1 MNSQNKQIAQHLQSG
16 KKITPL
22 GALRLFNCLRLG
34 ARIYEIKKTGLD
46 VKTTLVTRNNKTFAE
61 YKLNQNETH

>member
-16 KKITPL
+16 KTITPL
-22 GALRLFNCLRLG
+22 GALRLFSCLRLG

-46 VKTTLVTRNNKTFAE
+46 IKTTLVTRNNKTFAE
-61 YKLNQNETH
+61 YKLVKGD